1 MRRIDA
7 GSERGAMLV
16 EMLVVIVLMGVVGSV
31 VTSGL
36 VLGMRTTM
44 RGQSRAY
51 ALAELQKAVD
61 RTGRELRSGTPV
73 NAVGAL
79 TDTSAS
85 VDVIRNGARIRFTYT
100 LTPVATCTT
109 NCVLQ
114 QTRTQWNNA
123 TSNPATTP
131 PNSSTTTPLLTGL
144 VNAPVFTYLDR
155 NGLGAALT
163 PPYATV
169 DRVGISLQRSLTGAP
184 PLRLES
190 AVELRNTHLI
200 P

>member
-1 MRRIDA
+1 MSVMRRLDA
-7 GSERGAMLV
+7 RGERGAMMV

-36 VLGMRTTM
+36 VLGMRSTM

-51 ALAELQKAVD
+51 ALAELQKAVE

-73 NAVGAL
+73 NTAGAL
-79 TDTSAS
+79 TATSAS
-85 VDVIRNGARIRFTYT
+85 VDVIRNSARIRFTYT
-100 LTPVATCTT
+100 LTAAG
-109 NCVLQ
+109 VLQ
-114 QTRTQWNNA
+114 QTRTQWNSA

-131 PNSSTTTPLLTGL
+131 PNSTATSQLVSGL
-144 VNAPVFTYLDR
+144 VNAPAFTYFDR
-155 NGLGAALT
+155 NGQPAALT

-169 DRVGISLQRSLTGAP
+169 DRVAITLQRNLTGAP